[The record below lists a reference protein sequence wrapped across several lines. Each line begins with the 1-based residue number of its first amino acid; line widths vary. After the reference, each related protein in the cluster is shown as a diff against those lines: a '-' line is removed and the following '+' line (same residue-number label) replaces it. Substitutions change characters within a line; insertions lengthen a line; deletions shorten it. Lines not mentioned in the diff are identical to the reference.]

1 MKTRLSSAT
10 FRFRFTFT
18 VVFGLF
24 PPLLAAQQPTFLT
37 PVEMKGQWLRGSI
50 AVAQYENDGMIGING
65 KGTDEGYK
73 IETVNSSGPA
83 ASAGV
88 LPGDLVVAL
97 DGMSLKGLQTADIVK
112 PIAHKQE
119 GETVNLTINR
129 NGEAKTIAVKVGL
142 RKHLLANDPQ
152 WQNEGKLPPGVAQ
165 FIFSGSAMVAVGL
178 SRADQYPNHVFLFV
192 NVYSKD
198 ASSFV
203 PDDMKFFV
211 LDGTGQQLRHV
222 SLDEIKYG
230 IQLSV
235 GQSWR
240 GGTYPAPPPP
250 SPQRQYT
257 ISGVENGNYT
267 LTNSGGGTTTRS
279 GTSNSTYTV
288 TQQPD
293 YTQLGYSLGLAI
305 RQYRDAKSNQKL
317 LEKAKEAT
325 ASWEGGYFK
334 GQSPVVAGENRFGQ
348 VMYWTGSTRRPQP
361 PYRVVL
367 FFSDAKQQE
376 EHATFAFG
384 SGAERIKQEIA
395 NQTGPQ
401 TTESKTQTSLTNS
414 DVLAMVKA
422 GIGAEII
429 VAKIKNSTCS
439 FDTSPAALK
448 QLKDAS
454 VPDSVV
460 LTMVQAPKS

>member
-1 MKTRLSSAT
+1 M
-10 FRFRFTFT
+10 
-18 VVFGLF
+18 
-24 PPLLAAQQPTFLT
+24 
-37 PVEMKGQWLRGSI
+37 
-50 AVAQYENDGMIGING
+50 
-65 KGTDEGYK
+65 
-73 IETVNSSGPA
+73 
-83 ASAGV
+83 
-88 LPGDLVVAL
+88 
-97 DGMSLKGLQTADIVK
+97 
-112 PIAHKQE
+112 
-119 GETVNLTINR
+119 
-129 NGEAKTIAVKVGL
+129 
-142 RKHLLANDPQ
+142 
-152 WQNEGKLPPGVAQ
+152 
-165 FIFSGSAMVAVGL
+165 
-178 SRADQYPNHVFLFV
+178 
-192 NVYSKD
+192 
-198 ASSFV
+198 
-203 PDDMKFFV
+203 PDDLKLFV

-235 GQSWR
+235 AQSR
-240 GGTYPAPPPP
+240 KGGNYPTPPPP

-257 ISGVENGNYT
+257 ISGVENGTYT
-267 LTNSGGGTTTRS
+267 LTNSGGGTTTLS

-317 LEKAKEAT
+317 LEKAKEVT
-325 ASWEGGYFK
+325 GSWEGGYFK

-348 VMYWTGSTRRPQP
+348 IMYWTGSARRPQP

-367 FFSDAKQQE
+367 FFSDAKQE

-395 NQTGPQ
+395 DQNGPQ
-401 TTESKTQTSLTNS
+401 TTGSKTQTALTNS
-414 DVLAMVKA
+414 DVVAMVKA

-429 VAKIKNSTCS
+429 VAKIKTSSCS

-460 LTMVQAPKS
+460 LTMVQAPKN